1 VATVGSPS
9 SSRVEKPPEKSD
21 VRAAL
26 RSDLHYSTW
35 LQACLNLTAVYTIG
49 NPTHF
54 GLLACV
60 LPAQVDCK

>member
-26 RSDLHYSTW
+26 RSDLHHSTW

-49 NPTHF
+49 NRTHL
-54 GLLACV
+54 GLLAYL